1 MTGLPE
7 ALTHP
12 IHLRLLRLL
21 AAHRFATTTQL
32 ARLTALEYA

>member
-7 ALTHP
+7 ALTHS

-21 AAHRFATTTQL
+21 AAHRFSL
-32 ARLTALEYA
+32 DRKSVV